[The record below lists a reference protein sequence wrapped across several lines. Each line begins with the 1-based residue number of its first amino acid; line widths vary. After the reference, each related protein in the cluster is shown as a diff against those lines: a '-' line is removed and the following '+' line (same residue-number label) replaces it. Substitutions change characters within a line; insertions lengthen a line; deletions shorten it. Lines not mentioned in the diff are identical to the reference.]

1 MTKLALGIICG
12 VVFGIISVATMIPL
26 QFTDKKA
33 ALAGAFINRFAIG
46 LVIGA
51 TNLRYPSWFNGL
63 VWGILLS
70 LPDAI
75 ITKAFVPIVAM
86 GAIGGVII
94 GLVVGKWGM

>member
-1 MTKLALGIICG
+1 
-12 VVFGIISVATMIPL
+12 MIPL

-33 ALAGAFINRFAIG
+33 ALTGAFINRFAIG

-51 TNLRYPSWFNGL
+51 TNLKYPGWFNGL
-63 VWGILLS
+63 LWGILLS

-75 ITKAFVPIVAM
+75 ITKAFVPIIAM

-94 GLVVGKWGM
+94 GVVVGKWGM